1 MSEALRLADE
11 LMTGYPLAP
20 DAIAGAMEL
29 LRLAGVEAELQQ
41 AREERTAL
49 LVNEQN
55 LWEELAQLNEMND
68 QLREQNTAVDAACAK
83 YEQELA
89 ALRAPLAEP
98 VAWIWVHKSAPKDAC
113 PVVSTSKSDTDAWVG
128 QYQAGFALA
137 VPLYA
142 IKDTK

>member
-1 MSEALRLADE
+1 MDAASELR
-11 LMTGYPLAP
+11 
-20 DAIAGAMEL
+20 
-29 LRLAGVEAELQQ
+29 RLTGVEAELQQ

-55 LWEELAQLNEMND
+55 LTEELALVNEMND

-89 ALRAPLAEP
+89 ALRASLGEP
-98 VAWIWVHKSAPKDAC
+98 VGSLLVGVEFGEELGDYDIEMNDASC
-113 PVVSTSKSDTDAWVG
+113 EAINEREAAIGCEAT
-128 QYQAGFALA
+128 YALF
-137 VPLYA
+137 A